1 MFEPDE
7 SMRKADTPLH
17 PAQPDLTA
25 PGGQVSRRHLL
36 AAVLGTGAAALPL
49 PASAAVTADPR
60 VVFDA
65 AVLNYLLK
73 FEYIQVALYTNAL
86 ARFTDRDWTTFGAP
100 TARQTL
106 TEFLSQEQSHAA
118 TLQDLVRRLG
128 VASQPDCGD
137 RFTRFRDIPSFLSV
151 ALALEN
157 AGVSAYLGILSMLR
171 TPELQ
176 TGVASIS
183 SVESRHAAFI
193 GVLSGESPAPAPAD
207 TPKSRAE
214 ALGIIDPYVHS
225 CD

>member
-1 MFEPDE
+1 MDE
-7 SMRKADTPLH
+7 LDEMSLKADMAIHT
-17 PAQPDLTA
+17 AQPHPTM
-25 PGGQVSRRHLL
+25 SRRRLL
-36 AAVLGTGAAALPL
+36 AAALGAGAAALPV
-49 PASAAVTADPR
+49 AAAAAAADPR

-86 ARFTDRDWTTFGAP
+86 GRFTDRDWTTFGVP

-106 TEFLSQEQSHAA
+106 TEFLSQEQTHAA

-128 VASQPDCGD
+128 LTPQPDCGD
-137 RFTRFRDIPSFLSV
+137 RFTRFRDIPSFLGV

-157 AGVSAYLGILSMLR
+157 AGVSAYLGIVSMLR

-176 TGVASIS
+176 TGVAAIS
-183 SVESRHAAFI
+183 SVESRHAAFVA
-193 GVLSGESPAPAPAD
+193 VLSGESPAPTPAD